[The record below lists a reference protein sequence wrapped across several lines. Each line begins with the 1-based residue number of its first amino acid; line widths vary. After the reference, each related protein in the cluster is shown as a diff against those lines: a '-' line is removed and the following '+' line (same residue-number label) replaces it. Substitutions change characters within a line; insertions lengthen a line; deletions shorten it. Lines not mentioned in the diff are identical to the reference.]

1 MQPAPGWVTAKP
13 ILGPGAKS
21 VQGSE
26 LNVARRKGVNVET
39 HKKFTGGRNAGAHGG
54 PPNAAK
60 IDADETTK
68 VPRVN
73 PTFAQELQKARMAK
87 KMTQADL
94 AKAINEKPS
103 VVNDY
108 EGGRAIPNGAIIS
121 KMQKVLGAKLPK
133 ATDKSK
139 PKADE

>member
-1 MQPAPGWVTAKP
+1 MQAAPGWVKAKP
-13 ILGPGAKS
+13 VLGPGAKT

-26 LNVARRKGVNVET
+26 LNVMRRKGVNVET
-39 HKKFTGGRNAGAHGG
+39 HKKVTGGRNVSSHG
-54 PPNAAK
+54 PLPNAAK
-60 IDADETTK
+60 IEADESTK
-68 VPRVN
+68 IPRVA

-133 ATDKSK
+133 ATEKPRPKS
-139 PKADE
+139 DD